1 MKNIIENDR
10 VELFTYF
17 ADKYSNKI
25 EDSHTAEEFF
35 KRNGRLR

>member
-25 EDSHTAEEFF
+25 EDSHTAE
-35 KRNGRLR
+35 